1 VSRLP
6 EHLVLLA
13 VQADETAHAPVRA
26 ALKAIEGTEYE
37 IHWVTTPRAA
47 LASLDEHPHDAFL
60 VDRELHDPGHSGLDV
75 ARDILAHSPHAPVIL
90 LDDHA
95 DRDTDLAANEL
106 GVSDYLVHPSP
117 ATLERSL
124 RYAVTHQRALRR
136 LAESEE
142 RHALALQGAND
153 GLWDWDVRADKLYFS
168 PRWKAMIGFPEG
180 EIGDAPGEWLGR
192 VHPDDRAGL
201 TQALE
206 GHLSGATQHFESE
219 HRIQHRDGSYRWML
233 ARGIAV
239 RDPNG
244 RATRVVGSQTDV
256 TDRRQAE
263 QRLQHDAL
271 HDALTGLPNRVLFLD
286 RLDQS
291 LRRAQ
296 RRGRAGTESCGAV
309 LFLDL
314 DRFKLVNDSLGHHV
328 GDRLLVAVARR
339 LESALRPGDTVARL
353 GGDEFTIL
361 LDDVCDAREA
371 TVIAERVQATL
382 QDPFHLDSRELVVA
396 ASIGIALADPD
407 AAPSDVMRDADVAMY
422 RAKAEGKGRH
432 AVFDARMHERV
443 MRRLDL
449 ETDLR
454 HAIED
459 DRIEVAYQPL
469 VQIAT
474 GRIVGYEA
482 LARWHAP
489 DGSAI
494 EPGDFVP
501 IAEETGLIVALGRRV
516 LERACAELAE
526 WRTLPGGEGLV
537 LGVNVSHRQLS
548 EPNFPV
554 ELAAVLKMTGLDA
567 RALRL
572 EVREHDLARD
582 TEATRRTLAHVLETL
597 GVRWQIDDFGTGASS
612 LRLLHRFPGDAV
624 KIFGPLVSGM
634 GHDGGSFEIVKAI
647 VELAHNLGLEVIAE
661 GVETAGQLEHLR
673 VLGCEFAQGFH
684 VSAPLAAP
692 EARAPLAP
700 GTMSVSG

>member
-13 VQADETAHAPVRA
+13 VQADEAAHAPVRA
-26 ALKAIEGTEYE
+26 ALKAIEGTRYE
-37 IHWVTTPRAA
+37 VHWVTTPRAA
-47 LASLDEHPHDAFL
+47 LAALDEHPHDAYL
-60 VDRELHDPGHSGLDV
+60 VDRDLQDPGHSGLDV

-95 DRDTDLAANEL
+95 DHETDVAATEA

-124 RYAVTHQRALRR
+124 RYAITHQTALRR

-153 GLWDWDVRADKLYFS
+153 GLWDWDVRADRLYFS
-168 PRWKAMIGFPEG
+168 PRWKAMIGYPES

-206 GHLSGATQHFESE
+206 GHLGGATQHFESE

-233 ARGIAV
+233 ARGTAV
-239 RDPNG
+239 RDQSG

-271 HDALTGLPNRVLFLD
+271 HDDLTGLPNRVLFLD
-286 RLDQS
+286 RLAQS
-291 LRRAQ
+291 ILRAQ
-296 RRGRAGTESCGAV
+296 RGGRAGTVSCAAV

-328 GDRLLVAVARR
+328 GDRLLIAVARR

-371 TVIAERVQATL
+371 TVIAERVQQTL
-382 QDPFHLDSRELVVA
+382 QDPFHLDGRELVVA

-407 AAPSDVMRDADVAMY
+407 ASPPDVMRDADVAMY

-432 AVFDARMHERV
+432 AVFDARMHELV

-454 HAIED
+454 QAIEAD
-459 DRIEVAYQPL
+459 KLEVHYQPI
-469 VQIAT
+469 VQTAT
-474 GRIVGYEA
+474 GRIVGFEA
-482 LARWHAP
+482 LARWNGP
-489 DGSAI
+489 DGSPI
-494 EPGDFVP
+494 DPGDFVP
-501 IAEETGLIVALGRRV
+501 IAEETGLIVQLGRRV
-516 LERACAELAE
+516 LERACAQVAE
-526 WRTLPGGEGLV
+526 WRGMPGGEGLT

-554 ELAAVLKMTGLDA
+554 ELSAALASTGLDP

-612 LRLLHRFPGDAV
+612 LHLLHRFPGDAV

-684 VSAPLAAP
+684 LSAPLAA
-692 EARAPLAP
+692 EDARALLAQ
-700 GTMSVSG
+700 GTLVR

>member
-1 VSRLP
+1 M
-6 EHLVLLA
+6 
-13 VQADETAHAPVRA
+13 
-26 ALKAIEGTEYE
+26 
-37 IHWVTTPRAA
+37 
-47 LASLDEHPHDAFL
+47 
-60 VDRELHDPGHSGLDV
+60 
-75 ARDILAHSPHAPVIL
+75 IL

-95 DRDTDLAANEL
+95 DRETDLAATEM

-124 RYAVTHQRALRR
+124 RYAITHQRALRR

-168 PRWKAMIGFPEG
+168 PRWKAMIGYPEA

-239 RDPNG
+239 RDPSG

-286 RLDQS
+286 RLAQAI
-291 LRRAQ
+291 LRAQ
-296 RRGRAGTESCGAV
+296 RRSPASCAAV

-371 TVIAERVQATL
+371 TVIAERVQQTL
-382 QDPFHLDSRELVVA
+382 QDPFHLDGRELVVA

-407 AAPSDVMRDADVAMY
+407 AAPPDVMRDADVAMY

-432 AVFDARMHERV
+432 AVFDARMHELV

-454 HAIED
+454 HAIEA
-459 DRIEVAYQPL
+459 DRIERRLPA
-469 VQIAT
+469 ARA
-474 GRIVGYEA
+474 GRDGPDRRLRGARA
-482 LARWHAP
+482 LARPATA
-489 DGSAI
+489 S
-494 EPGDFVP
+494 
-501 IAEETGLIVALGRRV
+501 R
-516 LERACAELAE
+516 
-526 WRTLPGGEGLV
+526 
-537 LGVNVSHRQLS
+537 S
-548 EPNFPV
+548 
-554 ELAAVLKMTGLDA
+554 
-567 RALRL
+567 
-572 EVREHDLARD
+572 
-582 TEATRRTLAHVLETL
+582 TRRTSCRSPRRR
-597 GVRWQIDDFGTGASS
+597 G
-612 LRLLHRFPGDAV
+612 
-624 KIFGPLVSGM
+624 
-634 GHDGGSFEIVKAI
+634 
-647 VELAHNLGLEVIAE
+647 
-661 GVETAGQLEHLR
+661 
-673 VLGCEFAQGFH
+673 
-684 VSAPLAAP
+684 
-692 EARAPLAP
+692 
-700 GTMSVSG
+700 